1 METTQAT
8 TPKTY
13 EVTWSMIYEAR
24 SPQAAV
30 VQALGDLA
38 TVLANPSEG
47 PNFFLVTGAD
57 IDLEVVSADEVDQN
71 APQDD

>member
-1 METTQAT
+1 
-8 TPKTY
+8 
-13 EVTWSMIYEAR
+13 MIYEAR

-57 IDLEVVSADEVDQN
+57 IELEVVSADEVDQN
-71 APQDD
+71 APHDD